1 MTNSDLNALGLSFD
15 RQADLYDLVRPSYP
29 TALFDALSELTGLA
43 AGARVLEIGAGT
55 GIATRALAERG
66 YTITAIEPGP
76 AMAALAAH
84 NLSSFPNVE
93 VVVTSFEDWTHPAQP
108 FDLVFSATAF
118 HWLDRATRF
127 ARCAAAL
134 RHGGYLAIVE
144 YSHVAGGDDDFFA
157 AAQGCYERFVPGTP
171 TGMTLPPWDQQPDT
185 SEITAS
191 PDFDL
196 VAVHQIRE
204 EIPSTREEYLAL
216 MSTYS
221 GNLTLPI
228 ENRNRL
234 FDCLGALIDRDFGGE
249 ITKAYRH
256 ELILARRHQ

>member
-15 RQADLYDLVRPSYP
+15 QEADLYDLVRPRYP
-29 TALFDALSELTGLA
+29 TALFDALSELTSLT

-55 GIATRALAERG
+55 GIATRDLAERG
-66 YTITAIEPGP
+66 FAITALEPGP
-76 AMAALAAH
+76 AMATVAKR
-84 NLSSFPNVE
+84 NLSSFPNADVI
-93 VVVTSFEDWTHPAQP
+93 VSSFEDWTPPAQP
-108 FDLVFSATAF
+108 FDLVVSATAF

-157 AAQGCYERFVPGTP
+157 TVQECYERFVPGTEVGI
-171 TGMTLPPWDQQPDT
+171 TRPPWDQQPDT

-221 GNLTLPI
+221 GNLTLP
-228 ENRNRL
+228 EKNRERL
-234 FDCLGALIDRDFGGE
+234 FECIGNLIDRDFGGE

-256 ELILARRHQ
+256 ELILARRS